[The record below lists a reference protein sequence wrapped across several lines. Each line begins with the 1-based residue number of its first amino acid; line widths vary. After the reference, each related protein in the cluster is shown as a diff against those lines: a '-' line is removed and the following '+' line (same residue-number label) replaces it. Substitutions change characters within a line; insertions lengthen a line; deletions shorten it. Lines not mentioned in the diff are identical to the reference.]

1 MAEHSSQM
9 NSVNRNCMLCE
20 DNDSTDDM
28 VQCDACD
35 SWAHYHCAVTDAVQ
49 HDSWNCA
56 KCSMIL
62 SVPKSTKRA
71 PAKKSSYKKT
81 GPKSVGSDTS
91 KGPSI
96 PLTLEESICQ
106 LEREQM
112 AQEKEIEEQRILHE
126 RRLEMQRIIMEKR
139 RQQQKEL
146 MEKELAQEKEMLE
159 KRLADEQE
167 FQQRRQQL
175 RDQFKDTKLPLQ
187 YESDEDAA
195 NGAEATRSSRCV
207 SQVAENVEKERKI
220 NVALPKQHSFDTQ
233 LKTNLSLLK
242 EHSFDKQP
250 ETIARAP
257 SDPTLNMN
265 HRNQTVENQNQ
276 VKSVP
281 PTAST
286 RILRELIEDPE
297 YEDVNLDEAIRE
309 RELTEQEAA
318 VIGNVLSRRRQYGSG
333 LPRDV
338 VCRGPTREQLAA
350 RQAVSKNLPVFRGEP
365 EVWPLFISCYE
376 YTTAACGFT
385 NTDNLK
391 RLQDSL
397 QGLAK
402 EAVQS
407 RLLLPDSVPDV
418 IEDLRKLFG
427 SPEKLL
433 KSLIAKVRRTQSPRL
448 DRLETFL
455 YFGITVKQ
463 LCDHLEAAGLHD
475 HLNNPMLVQ
484 ELVIDSVAFLDEGA
498 STTLTESAVAAQLSA
513 KGIPEPLIVMW
524 TANIKRYENDS
535 RRLNLSISAR
545 NSTVKYSLCAVRTVK
560 ELVLPQQCPRFQ
572 EIVERYEH
580 LHGIPVVDHNS
591 DVPRVLIG
599 LDNLH
604 LFAPLESR
612 IGAPGEPIA
621 VRSLLGWTIYGPE
634 DKRISSKA
642 YINHHVIQAI
652 SNQDIHDLFQI
663 QYKLDEGGISGVT
676 QPESDEIIRARE
688 ILERTTKRIGDRFE
702 TGLIWKHDNP
712 TFPDSYFMAFKRMKA
727 LENRLSKNPELQ
739 QNIYD
744 QIRNYQKKGYCHKA
758 SNDELKNTD
767 PSKVW
772 YLPLNVVLN
781 PKKPSKVRLVWD
793 AAAVVDGMSLNTNL
807 LKGPD
812 LLTSLPAV
820 ISKFRERR
828 IAVGGDIKEMYH
840 QIRIIESDKQA
851 QRFLFRFDT
860 TTMPDVYIMDV
871 ATFGSTSSPCSAQF
885 IKNKNAKEYVS
896 QYPDAVM
903 AIIDR
908 HYVDDYYDSVDTEED
923 AVQRASDVRFIH
935 SMAGFQIRNWT
946 SNSRKVL
953 RALGENKTEHL
964 VHFHLDKTAENERVL
979 GIAWDPINDVFSFM
993 APSKEHCSSN
1003 AHEVKR
1009 PTKRIVLST
1018 VMSLFDPMGLLA
1030 PVTVLGKMLIQD
1042 LWRTGCEWDQPIA
1055 GKNYEKWIQWMYLIM
1070 DTGEIKIPRSYFGN
1084 VHSNDFGSIQLHV
1097 FTDAGESA
1105 YGCVGFLRIIVEGIV
1120 KCLLI
1125 MARSKVAPL
1134 KQLSIPRLELQ
1145 AAVLGARMATT
1156 IRQNHSLNI
1165 QCSTGLI
1172 RRQYCL
1178 GSNPTN
1184 DNTNNSS
1191 DLELERYSAV
1201 QKYRSGTGR
1210 KSRNEPIESFKATK
1224 QQEKII
1230 ICDVPALVVPLRQH
1244 EYQEAENILF
1254 KSAQSGDEIK
1264 VFLRNQQRPSNEW
1277 VSIDKSSQLFKLTP
1291 LIDTAGVLRM
1301 EGRVER
1307 AEFLPFDMRF
1317 PVILPKDHAITE
1329 KLVRGYHEKYGH
1341 AFRGTVKNEIRQR
1354 FLIPKINSVLSKVE
1368 KTCMWC
1374 KIRKNNPQLP
1384 RMAALPIERLIPNQ
1398 RPFTFVGVDY
1408 LGPVEVTIGRRS
1420 EKRWIVVFTC
1430 LVVRAIHLEVAY
1442 DLSAQSC
1449 IMAIRRFI
1457 CRRGPASVYFSDNG
1471 TNLRAASKELLQQIQ
1486 QVDIECAEH
1495 FTNARTR
1502 WHFNPPSAPHMGCV
1516 WERMV
1521 RSVKDVMA
1529 ALDDGRR
1536 LSDEILITTLAEEED
1551 MINSRPLIY
1560 ASSLSPTESLSPN
1573 HFIRGNA
1580 PNEPHEFVPPT
1591 NAAQSLRDAYKRSQQ
1606 LANEMWRKW
1615 VKEYV
1620 PTINQRSKW
1629 FTECKPLKKGDLV
1642 YIVEGDRRKA
1652 WIRAVVEEPITSCD
1666 GRVRQA
1672 LVRTNRGVF
1681 RRPTAKLA
1689 VLEIEGGNTASEDT
1703 PEPELR
1709 VGDMLDA
1716 KPQGSDNAPR

>member
-1 MAEHSSQM
+1 
-9 NSVNRNCMLCE
+9 
-20 DNDSTDDM
+20 
-28 VQCDACD
+28 
-35 SWAHYHCAVTDAVQ
+35 
-49 HDSWNCA
+49 
-56 KCSMIL
+56 
-62 SVPKSTKRA
+62 
-71 PAKKSSYKKT
+71 
-81 GPKSVGSDTS
+81 
-91 KGPSI
+91 
-96 PLTLEESICQ
+96 
-106 LEREQM
+106 
-112 AQEKEIEEQRILHE
+112 
-126 RRLEMQRIIMEKR
+126 
-139 RQQQKEL
+139 
-146 MEKELAQEKEMLE
+146 
-159 KRLADEQE
+159 
-167 FQQRRQQL
+167 
-175 RDQFKDTKLPLQ
+175 
-187 YESDEDAA
+187 
-195 NGAEATRSSRCV
+195 
-207 SQVAENVEKERKI
+207 
-220 NVALPKQHSFDTQ
+220 
-233 LKTNLSLLK
+233 
-242 EHSFDKQP
+242 
-250 ETIARAP
+250 
-257 SDPTLNMN
+257 
-265 HRNQTVENQNQ
+265 
-276 VKSVP
+276 
-281 PTAST
+281 
-286 RILRELIEDPE
+286 
-297 YEDVNLDEAIRE
+297 
-309 RELTEQEAA
+309 
-318 VIGNVLSRRRQYGSG
+318 
-333 LPRDV
+333 
-338 VCRGPTREQLAA
+338 
-350 RQAVSKNLPVFRGEP
+350 
-365 EVWPLFISCYE
+365 
-376 YTTAACGFT
+376 
-385 NTDNLK
+385 
-391 RLQDSL
+391 
-397 QGLAK
+397 
-402 EAVQS
+402 
-407 RLLLPDSVPDV
+407 
-418 IEDLRKLFG
+418 
-427 SPEKLL
+427 
-433 KSLIAKVRRTQSPRL
+433 
-448 DRLETFL
+448 
-455 YFGITVKQ
+455 
-463 LCDHLEAAGLHD
+463 
-475 HLNNPMLVQ
+475 
-484 ELVIDSVAFLDEGA
+484 
-498 STTLTESAVAAQLSA
+498 
-513 KGIPEPLIVMW
+513 MW

-739 QNIYD
+739 QNIFD

-885 IKNKNAKEYVS
+885 IKNKNAKEYIS

-946 SNSRKVL
+946 SNSRQVL

-979 GIAWDPINDVFSFM
+979 GIAWDPINDVFSFL

-1055 GKNYEKWIQWMYLIM
+1055 GKNYEKWIQWMLLIM
-1070 DTGEIKIPRSYFGN
+1070 DIGEIKIPRSYFGN

-1120 KCLLI
+1120 KCSLI

-1165 QCSTGLI
+1165 QQMFYWTDSQTVLSWI
-1172 RRQYCL
+1172 KSDQRQYKQFVGFRIGEIL
-1178 GSNPTN
+1178 SLIKISEWNWVPTKQNIADLLTKWSRSPDLSPGSSWFRGPNFLYSVQDSWPKQRETSAN
-1184 DNTNNSS
+1184 VKTEMKAIHLFHEIILPKNLINFDNISKWNVLVRTVACVLRFISNC
-1191 DLELERYSAV
+1191 R
-1201 QKYRSGTGR
+1201 R
-1210 KSRNEPIESFKATK
+1210 KSRNEPVESFKATK

-1230 ICDVPALVVPLRQH
+1230 ICDVPALEVPLRQH

-1254 KSAQSGDEIK
+1254 KSAQSEAFGDEIK

-1384 RMAALPIERLIPNQ
+1384 RMAALPFERLIPNQ

-1502 WHFNPPSAPHMGCV
+1502 WHFNPPSAPHMGGV

-1536 LSDEILITTLAEEED
+1536 LSDEILITTLAEAED
-1551 MINSRPLIY
+1551 MINSRHLIY

-1573 HFIRGNA
+1573 HFINA
-1580 PNEPHEFVPPT
+1580 PNEPHEFVPST

-1629 FTECKPLKKGDLV
+1629 FAECKPLKKGDLV

-1652 WIRAVVEEPITSCD
+1652 WIRAVVEEPTTSCD
-1666 GRVRQA
+1666 GRVRPA

>member
-1 MAEHSSQM
+1 
-9 NSVNRNCMLCE
+9 
-20 DNDSTDDM
+20 
-28 VQCDACD
+28 
-35 SWAHYHCAVTDAVQ
+35 
-49 HDSWNCA
+49 
-56 KCSMIL
+56 
-62 SVPKSTKRA
+62 
-71 PAKKSSYKKT
+71 
-81 GPKSVGSDTS
+81 
-91 KGPSI
+91 
-96 PLTLEESICQ
+96 
-106 LEREQM
+106 
-112 AQEKEIEEQRILHE
+112 
-126 RRLEMQRIIMEKR
+126 
-139 RQQQKEL
+139 

-195 NGAEATRSSRCV
+195 NGAEGNNGGDNVNKVYQWMQSSIPQDPRGAYPKVLAPKAHNKLHV
-207 SQVAENVEKERKI
+207 SDVVAENVEKERKI

-318 VIGNVLSRRRQYGSG
+318 VIRNVLSRRRQYGSG

-484 ELVIDSVAFLDEGA
+484 ELVRKLPSEYKLDWVRFKRGKVGAPLRIFTDFISEIVSEVSEVADFETGDKIIIERGNPKGKRKEFVHTHNTRSSETKSDYNQSHKSKRPCIVCKRTDHKVRFCDDFAKLNLQERFKIDETNKLCQLCLCEHGKSKCTYNVRCNVRNCKGGHHSLLHRVDEVGQVTRVQFNTHVCAGRSVIFRTIPITLYYGKTAVDSVVFLDEGA

-676 QPESDEIIRARE
+676 QPESGEIIRARE

-739 QNIYD
+739 QNIFD

-871 ATFGSTSSPCSAQF
+871 ATFGSPSSPCSAQF

-923 AVQRASDVRFIH
+923 AVQRASDVRFIL

-979 GIAWDPINDVFSFM
+979 GIAWDPINDVLSFL

-1009 PTKRIVLST
+1009 STKRIVLST
-1018 VMSLFDPMGLLA
+1018 VMSLFDPRGLLA
-1030 PVTVLGKMLIQD
+1030 PGKNVVLGKMLIQD

-1070 DTGEIKIPRSYFGN
+1070 DIGEIKIPRSYFGN

-1120 KCLLI
+1120 KCSLI
-1125 MARSKVAPL
+1125 VARSKVAPL

-1165 QCSTGLI
+1165 QQMFYWTDSQTVLSWI
-1172 RRQYCL
+1172 KSDQRQYKQFVGFRIGEIL
-1178 GSNPTN
+1178 SRTKISEWNWVPTKQNIADLLTKWSRSPDLSPGSSWFRGPNFLYSVQDSWPKQRETSAN
-1184 DNTNNSS
+1184 VKTEMKAIHLFHEIILQKNLINFDNISKWIVLVRTVACVLRFISNC
-1191 DLELERYSAV
+1191 R
-1201 QKYRSGTGR
+1201 R

-1230 ICDVPALVVPLRQH
+1230 ICD
-1244 EYQEAENILF
+1244 
-1254 KSAQSGDEIK
+1254 
-1264 VFLRNQQRPSNEW
+1264 
-1277 VSIDKSSQLFKLTP
+1277 
-1291 LIDTAGVLRM
+1291 
-1301 EGRVER
+1301 
-1307 AEFLPFDMRF
+1307 
-1317 PVILPKDHAITE
+1317 
-1329 KLVRGYHEKYGH
+1329 
-1341 AFRGTVKNEIRQR
+1341 
-1354 FLIPKINSVLSKVE
+1354 
-1368 KTCMWC
+1368 C
-1374 KIRKNNPQLP
+1374 
-1384 RMAALPIERLIPNQ
+1384 
-1398 RPFTFVGVDY
+1398 
-1408 LGPVEVTIGRRS
+1408 
-1420 EKRWIVVFTC
+1420 
-1430 LVVRAIHLEVAY
+1430 
-1442 DLSAQSC
+1442 
-1449 IMAIRRFI
+1449 
-1457 CRRGPASVYFSDNG
+1457 
-1471 TNLRAASKELLQQIQ
+1471 
-1486 QVDIECAEH
+1486 
-1495 FTNARTR
+1495 
-1502 WHFNPPSAPHMGCV
+1502 
-1516 WERMV
+1516 
-1521 RSVKDVMA
+1521 
-1529 ALDDGRR
+1529 
-1536 LSDEILITTLAEEED
+1536 
-1551 MINSRPLIY
+1551 
-1560 ASSLSPTESLSPN
+1560 
-1573 HFIRGNA
+1573 
-1580 PNEPHEFVPPT
+1580 
-1591 NAAQSLRDAYKRSQQ
+1591 
-1606 LANEMWRKW
+1606 
-1615 VKEYV
+1615 
-1620 PTINQRSKW
+1620 
-1629 FTECKPLKKGDLV
+1629 
-1642 YIVEGDRRKA
+1642 
-1652 WIRAVVEEPITSCD
+1652 
-1666 GRVRQA
+1666 
-1672 LVRTNRGVF
+1672 
-1681 RRPTAKLA
+1681 
-1689 VLEIEGGNTASEDT
+1689 
-1703 PEPELR
+1703 LR
-1709 VGDMLDA
+1709 VNNN
-1716 KPQGSDNAPR
+1716 KPNSTSLALTLL